1 MVRAKRLRRADPA
14 EQGNDSGI
22 QLGAVGIDDDAAYKI
37 LEEKTV
43 TAVHNLKNLYA
54 YFWPYFG
61 PTQANLNILCYCWSP
76 YFSITYCQ

>member
-14 EQGNDSGI
+14 EHGNDSGI

-43 TAVHNLKNLYA
+43 AAVHNLKNLYA
-54 YFWPYFG
+54 YLGPYFG
-61 PTQANLNILCYCWSP
+61 PTQSNLNILCYCW
-76 YFSITYCQ
+76 